1 MADVSVRRH
10 RRRWEDLPDPSG
22 WRYNDRS
29 MPKSLVTGVAG
40 FIGSH
45 LAEALLKEGHHVAG
59 IDCFAD
65 FYPRAVKEANL
76 QPALAN
82 PHFKF
87 IEADLFDMDIGPAL
101 RDADYVFH
109 QAAQPGVRGSWG
121 TTFEVYVRQNI
132 LSTQRLLEA
141 VKAIPLEKFVYA
153 SSSSVYGDAESPV
166 TSETAPL
173 RPLSPYGVTKLA
185 AENLCHSYALNFGI
199 PVVSL
204 RYFSVYGPRQRP
216 DMGFHRFIRAA
227 LERQPVTVFGDGSQ
241 ARDFTFVQDVVR
253 ANLLAI
259 RSPFRNDVFNVSGGG
274 ATTVNAILRLI
285 GELTGR
291 EPVLRYAEPLKG
303 EARRTGA
310 DLSKANS
317 LLGYQPAH
325 TLREG
330 LQSQIEWLR
339 SRTPTI

>member
-1 MADVSVRRH
+1 
-10 RRRWEDLPDPSG
+10 
-22 WRYNDRS
+22 
-29 MPKSLVTGVAG
+29 MPKSVITGVAG

-45 LAEALLKEGHHVAG
+45 LAESLLEQGHDVTG

-65 FYPRAVKEANL
+65 YYPRALKEANL
-76 QPALAN
+76 RTALAH
-82 PHFKF
+82 PRFQF
-87 IEADLFDMDIGPAL
+87 LEADLCDMDIGSAL
-101 RDADYVFH
+101 RGAGYLFH

-121 TTFEVYVRQNI
+121 TTFEIYVRQNI

-141 VKAIPLEKFVYA
+141 AKEIPLEKFVYA
-153 SSSSVYGDAESPV
+153 SSSSVYGDAESPT

-173 RPLSPYGVTKLA
+173 QPLSPYGVTKLA

-216 DMGFHRFIRAA
+216 DMGFHRFIRAV

-259 RSPFRNDVFNVSGGG
+259 RTPFRNEVFNVSGGG
-274 ATTVNAILRLI
+274 ATTVNEALRLI
-285 GELTGR
+285 GELTGL
-291 EPVLRYAEPLKG
+291 EPLLRYAEPLKG

-310 DLSKANS
+310 DLSKAGS
-317 LLGYQPAH
+317 LLGYQPVH

-330 LQSQIEWLR
+330 LKSQIEWLR
-339 SRTPTI
+339 GLASAV

>member
-1 MADVSVRRH
+1 
-10 RRRWEDLPDPSG
+10 
-22 WRYNDRS
+22 
-29 MPKSLVTGVAG
+29 MPKSVITGVAG

-45 LAEALLKEGHHVAG
+45 LAESLLEQGHDVTG

-65 FYPRAVKEANL
+65 YYPRAVKEANL
-76 QPALAN
+76 RTALAH
-82 PHFKF
+82 PRFQF
-87 IEADLFDMDIGPAL
+87 LEADLYDMDIESAL
-101 RDADYVFH
+101 RGADYVFH

-121 TTFEVYVRQNI
+121 TTFEIYVRQNI

-141 VKAIPLEKFVYA
+141 AKEIPLEKFVYA
-153 SSSSVYGDAESPV
+153 SSSSVYGDAESPA

-173 RPLSPYGVTKLA
+173 QPLSPYGVTKLA

-216 DMGFHRFIRAA
+216 DMGFHRFIRAV

-241 ARDFTFVQDVVR
+241 ARDFTFVEDVVR

-259 RSPFRNDVFNVSGGG
+259 RTPFRNEVFNISGGV
-274 ATTVNAILRLI
+274 ATTVNEALRLI
-285 GELTGR
+285 GELTGL

-310 DLSKANS
+310 DLSKARS
-317 LLGYQPAH
+317 LLGYQPVH

-330 LQSQIEWLR
+330 LKSQIEWLR
-339 SRTPTI
+339 GLASAV